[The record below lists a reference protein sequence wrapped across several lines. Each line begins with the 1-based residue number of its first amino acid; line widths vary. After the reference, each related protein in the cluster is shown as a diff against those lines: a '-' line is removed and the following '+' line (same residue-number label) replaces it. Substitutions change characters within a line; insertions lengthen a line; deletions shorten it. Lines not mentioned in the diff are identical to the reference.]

1 MSYLIPQITLSQ
13 LQSMTPGQVKD
24 SPSVIITNE
33 EGHYLGI
40 LIVPQTDFIKAQAEY
55 MGEMSNGVK
64 PRKDDVPV
72 AMASNETKV
81 KRVRHKIVRRKKK
94 DKPSKS
100 KGTMEAIG

>member
-1 MSYLIPQITLSQ
+1 MNYLIPQITLLR

-24 SPSVIITNE
+24 SPSVIVTNE

-64 PRKDDVPV
+64 PRQDDVPV
-72 AMASNETKV
+72 GVVSIESKV
-81 KRVRHKIVRRKKK
+81 KRVYKKHKHRKT
-94 DKPSKS
+94 
-100 KGTMEAIG
+100 GME